1 MTYSIVARDPET
13 GELAVAVQSHF
24 FSVGR
29 VCPWARAGIGA
40 VATQS
45 MVDPAYGPLALDLLA
60 AGKSPQDALR
70 GLTASDAAE
79 ASRQVA
85 VIDASGAVAAH
96 TGTGCIPD
104 AGHHVGENYSVQAN
118 MMRNPTVWDA
128 MASAFESAE
137 GDLVDRILAAFDA
150 AEAEGGDIRGRQS
163 AALLV
168 VGGERNSVPGL
179 DRTWDLRVEDHA
191 EPVEELRRL
200 VRLKRAYEVTRRAHD
215 LDEAVREFDELDRV
229 NRANPEL
236 AFWTGVAL
244 ASAGQVDQAR
254 QFLDRAFAAHDG
266 WAELLRRLRTVG
278 RFPDDDELLAQLLPP
293 T

>member
-1 MTYSIVARDPET
+1 MTYSIVARDAET
-13 GELAVAVQSHF
+13 GELAIAVQSHF

-60 AGKSPQDALR
+60 AGKSPEDALR
-70 GLTASDAAE
+70 GLVASDPGE

-85 VIDASGAVAAH
+85 VIDAQGRVAAH
-96 TGTGCIPD
+96 TGSSCIPD
-104 AGHHVGENYSVQAN
+104 AGHRIGDGYSVQAN

-128 MASAFESAE
+128 MAEAYESTE
-137 GDLVDRILAAFDA
+137 GHVVDRILAAFDA
-150 AEAEGGDIRGRQS
+150 AEREGGDIRGRQS

-168 VGGERNSVPGL
+168 VGGVRASVPGL
-179 DRTWDLRVEDHA
+179 DRTWDLRVEDHP
-191 EPVEELRRL
+191 EPVDELRRL
-200 VRLKRAYEVTRRAHD
+200 VHLKRAYEVSRRAHD
-215 LDEAVREFDELDRV
+215 LDAAVSEFDELDRIS
-229 NRANPEL
+229 RANPEL

-254 QFLDRAFAAHDG
+254 PFLDRAFAAHDG
-266 WAELLRRLRTVG
+266 WAELILRLRTVG
-278 RFPDDDELLAQLLPP
+278 RFPDDDELLAQILPSI
-293 T
+293 

>member
-1 MTYSIVARDPET
+1 VTYSIVARDPKT

-29 VCPWARAGIGA
+29 VCPWARAGIGV

-60 AGKSPQDALR
+60 AGKSPQDALK
-70 GLTASDAAE
+70 GLTASDSEE

-85 VIDASGAVAAH
+85 VLDAAGNVATH

-104 AGHHVGENYSVQAN
+104 AGHHLGDNYSVQAN

-128 MASAFESAE
+128 MAEAFEAAD
-137 GDLVDRILAAFDA
+137 GDIVDRILASFDA

-163 AALLV
+163 AALMV
-168 VGGERNSVPGL
+168 VGGERRSVPGL
-179 DRTWDLRVEDHA
+179 DLTWDLRVEDHA
-191 EPVEELRRL
+191 DPVAELRRL
-200 VRLKRAYEVTRRAHD
+200 VALKRAYEGGARGADV
-215 LDEAVREFDELDRV
+215 DEMLRNFDELDAL

-244 ASAGQVDQAR
+244 ATAGQVDQAR
-254 QFLDRAFAAHDG
+254 KFLDRAYAAHDG
-266 WAELLRRLRTVG
+266 WAELILRLRTVG
-278 RFPDDDELLAQLLPP
+278 RFPDDEELLAQILPS